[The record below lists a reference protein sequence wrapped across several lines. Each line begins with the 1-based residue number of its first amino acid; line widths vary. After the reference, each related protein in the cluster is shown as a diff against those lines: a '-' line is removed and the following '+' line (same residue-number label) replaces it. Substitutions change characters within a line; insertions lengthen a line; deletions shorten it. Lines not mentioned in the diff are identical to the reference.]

1 MRASED
7 IRLLSEELARDPA
20 SLVFLELGEALRR
33 RGDLE
38 VARKVALRGLERHS
52 HNADA
57 HDLLARIFVDS
68 GDLERA
74 FDEWDMTLRLA
85 PGHPGAQKGLGFV
98 CFQQGRLDEAERYL
112 AAAAEA
118 DPADQRNLAAL
129 AHVRAARGAEAA
141 PAPRA
146 TRPVRAAGVE
156 PASATP
162 DAPTAAVPSPASA
175 TSGGASSSAIEAR
188 TLFADVVRQDEG
200 IAILLDAD
208 GLVLAG
214 TYVVRDG
221 RDVAQEVGAGLGGV
235 SEEAERAMRHLG
247 MGNWNSIVFETERAA
262 VAMTPAPERG
272 LVLVAAAPGTPLGLV
287 RRMLDRARA
296 KAIRFMEGLS

>member
-1 MRASED
+1 MSED
-7 IRLLSEELARDPA
+7 IRVLSDALARDPA

-33 RGDLE
+33 RGDLD

-57 HDLLARIFVDS
+57 HDLLARIEVDS
-68 GDLERA
+68 GELERA
-74 FDEWDMTLRLA
+74 FDEWDMALRLA
-85 PGHPGAQKGLGFV
+85 PGHAGARKGLGFV
-98 CFQQGRLDEAERYL
+98 CFQQGRLDEAERHL

-129 AHVRAARGAEAA
+129 AHVRAARLAAGPASADPAPPGGRGDAA
-141 PAPRA
+141 PAP
-146 TRPVRAAGVE
+146 AAAPGGVAG
-156 PASATP
+156 ASG
-162 DAPTAAVPSPASA
+162 
-175 TSGGASSSAIEAR
+175 TSEGASSSALEAR
-188 TLFADVVRQDEG
+188 TLFSDVVRQDEG
-200 IAILLDAD
+200 IAILLDAE

-214 TYVVRDG
+214 TYLVRDG

-247 MGNWNSIVFETERAA
+247 MGNWSSIVFEAERAA

-287 RRMLDRARA
+287 RRMLDRARG
-296 KAIRFMEGLS
+296 KAVRFVESLS